1 MRQCSPVDSHASSY
15 HDSLAMC
22 SLNKGLISNYA
33 RRAVQSPPMA
43 GPKVKLDAAAL
54 EAFRAL
60 GRIGGKKG
68 GPKGGKARWKGV
80 SAEERRAHARKA
92 AAARWRKRET

>member
-1 MRQCSPVDSHASSY
+1 MS
-15 HDSLAMC
+15 
-22 SLNKGLISNYA
+22 
-33 RRAVQSPPMA
+33 

-68 GPKGGKARWKGV
+68 GPKGGKARWEGV
-80 SAEERRAHARKA
+80 SAEARRAHARRA
-92 AAARWRKRET
+92 AAARWSTKKKSR

>member
-1 MRQCSPVDSHASSY
+1 MFIAGLAQCEECGP
-15 HDSLAMC
+15 LC
-22 SLNKGLISNYA
+22 KKGLLDIKPD
-33 RRAVQSPPMA
+33 RATVATM
-43 GPKVKLDAAAL
+43 GRPKVKLDAAAL

-80 SAEERRAHARKA
+80 SAEARRAHARRA
-92 AAARWRKRET
+92 AAARWSKKKS